1 MTTTGRTPPA
11 PRVDRV
17 HSAGEPLLARIRPSP
32 EYPSLDLEPV
42 ILQRIVQVNAGRV
55 CRGLGLAI
63 PDGTEDGIV
72 LFDRGAR
79 VAADA
84 AQANDA
90 DLALQQTSLAN
101 RRH

>member
-11 PRVDRV
+11 PRDRV
-17 HSAGEPLLARIRPSP
+17 DGRWRATPGSIRPSP
-32 EYPSLDLEPV
+32 EYPSLDLAPV

-55 CRGLGLAI
+55 CRGLGLSI

-101 RRH
+101 RRD